1 MMQRPNRFT
10 MLVVLACLAGAFF
23 ASVST
28 YDFVAH
34 LDRQVHGIHCSF
46 IPGIESTDATGTTG

>member
-1 MMQRPNRFT
+1 MRPRPF
-10 MLVVLACLAGAFF
+10 LALLALAGVAGFVF

-34 LDRQVHGIHCSF
+34 LDRQVHGIHS
-46 IPGIESTDATGTTG
+46 PASARPT